1 MQRIG
6 GAFMAS
12 APLEKAGAAQPGSL
26 LFACVAE
33 HGSASHPYLGSDEL
47 LRGPF
52 ASRNLADFVHLL
64 CALHGRYPGVID
76 HAANRSVDPVS
87 RSWFTQAID
96 GFAVERAFLAR
107 LAVAA
112 GPLPS
117 TPGASDNDAVLRAQR
132 HAIVMLAQ
140 SERDGCALGAAL
152 ALAIDWSA
160 IRSVLVAAA
169 TRFGLEPP
177 EYRLDEGDLMHK
189 LLDDHESNRPISR
202 AMLFGAQQIALQHR
216 GLCDLLE
223 ARQSARGIY

>member
-1 MQRIG
+1 
-6 GAFMAS
+6 MAS
-12 APLEKAGAAQPGSL
+12 APVEQAGGAPSGSL

-33 HGSASHPYLGSDEL
+33 HGSASHPYLDSEEL
-47 LRGPF
+47 LRGSF

-76 HAANRSVDPVS
+76 HAANRTVDPLA
-87 RSWFTQAID
+87 RSWFMQAID
-96 GFAVERAFLAR
+96 GFAVERSFLAR
-107 LAVAA
+107 LAVGA

-140 SERDGCALGAAL
+140 SERDGCALGAAV

-160 IRSVLVAAA
+160 IRRVLVAAA
-169 TRFGLEPP
+169 TRFGIEPP
-177 EYRLDEGDLMHK
+177 EYRLGEGNLVHK
-189 LLDDHESNRPISR
+189 LIDDFEPNRPMTR

-223 ARQSARGIY
+223 ARQQARGIY